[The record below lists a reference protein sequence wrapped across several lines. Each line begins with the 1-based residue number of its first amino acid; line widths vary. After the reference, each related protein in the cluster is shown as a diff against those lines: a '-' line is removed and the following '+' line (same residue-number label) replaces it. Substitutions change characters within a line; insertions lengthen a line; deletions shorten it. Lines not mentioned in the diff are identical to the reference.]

1 MMNTFLSHE
10 CVRVWSIVNIGLKSE
25 KEGKEGKRRGKGKIK
40 FQFKK
45 DAQRSLDSNS
55 NKF

>member
-1 MMNTFLSHE
+1 MNTFLSHD

-40 FQFKK
+40 FHFKK